1 MRVRGVGKALMLGLL
16 GLSML
21 SAVPTVAVG
30 QDARFTGEVIL
41 GTAGGA
47 LLGLA
52 GNWIGTRVCE
62 IKAGEGMDT
71 AELCWLPGVY
81 GYLVGVPLGATLG
94 VGVAGASLGMQGNHL
109 LAAAGAVVGEALGL
123 GILAVLRG
131 ALEREEAFFAA
142 AYGLVPFLSAAFAA
156 TGYGTGV
163 RGGYTGDLEGIFT
176 SFALGKVGFPAADNR
191 LKERG

>member
-1 MRVRGVGKALMLGLL
+1 MRGVGKALMLGLL

-21 SAVPTVAVG
+21 SAVPTVAVS

-94 VGVAGASLGMQGNHL
+94 VGAVSYTHL
-109 LAAAGAVVGEALGL
+109 TL
-123 GILAVLRG
+123 
-131 ALEREEAFFAA
+131 
-142 AYGLVPFLSAAFAA
+142 P
-156 TGYGTGV
+156 T
-163 RGGYTGDLEGIFT
+163 
-176 SFALGKVGFPAADNR
+176 N
-191 LKERG
+191 